1 MSRSGSGRRCRR
13 DAAVQTNKSRVTS
26 LDRRGRG
33 RGWANQ
39 FHLRFRCQYEGNFT
53 NICGRKQNVS
63 NQEDY
68 SLDRRKKG
76 KVFGGENQG
85 TGGKAVKQR
94 VCEREGTSTDA
105 DGRGK
110 GGRGRTRVCP
120 LSSPLLCPCPAL
132 ALFPTSAGT
141 PT

>member
-1 MSRSGSGRRCRR
+1 MVVVGGGRINFNFICGF
-13 DAAVQTNKSRVTS
+13 DVNTS
-26 LDRRGRG
+26 K
-33 RGWANQ
+33 
-39 FHLRFRCQYEGNFT
+39 NFT
-53 NICGRKQNVS
+53 NICGKKQNVS

-68 SLDRRKKG
+68 FLDRRKKG

-94 VCEREGTSTDA
+94 VCGREGASTDA

-120 LSSPLLCPCPAL
+120 LSSPLLCPSPAL
-132 ALFPTSAGT
+132 TIFPTSAGT
-141 PT
+141 PM